1 MRTRLA
7 AVGLSAAVL
16 IAGTTV
22 FAQSESRPQLAVVAQ
37 APKGPPAPP
46 ERPPAPHRTG
56 ELECR
61 NCHLGEHQGVVQMYI
76 GIGGRGAP
84 TIPSHM
90 FQVRVEC
97 IACHTTPKAAEGTMG
112 LSGQTFR
119 PSEQACVGCHGEE
132 MMTGQKLTRGQWEKE
147 VDKMVRWGAQVK
159 PEDREALIDF
169 LAGNFK

>member
-119 PSEQACVGCHGEE
+119 PSEQACVGCHGE
-132 MMTGQKLTRGQWEKE
+132 K
-147 VDKMVRWGAQVK
+147 
-159 PEDREALIDF
+159 
-169 LAGNFK
+169 